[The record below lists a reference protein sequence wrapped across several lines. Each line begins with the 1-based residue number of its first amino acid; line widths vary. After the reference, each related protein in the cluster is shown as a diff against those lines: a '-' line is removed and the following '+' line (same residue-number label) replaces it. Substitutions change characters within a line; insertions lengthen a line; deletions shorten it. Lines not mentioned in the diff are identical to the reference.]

1 MSSGMN
7 LSANRN
13 KLADYFNQ
21 KGSIMQK
28 TVKHSLF
35 LVPGIVLL
43 GAVLRIPITT
53 IPPVLDS
60 IAKGLHVPVSSLG
73 ILTTLPLLAFALFSP
88 IAPIVARKLGNEG
101 AFAAVLALMVVGS
114 IIRII
119 STPMMFLGTLL
130 VGIGMAFMNV
140 LLPTLISANF
150 PTKVGLYT
158 SVYVFTMGLTTAS
171 ASALAVPIVKASSW
185 QTLIIILTVAVVIA
199 LLVWLPNLKY
209 NHRADKTTTAAAPK
223 VPSAWKNKTA
233 WLMLVFAGIQSA
245 VFYTSIAWFPTIAIS
260 AGVSGSLA
268 GLLAGINSLVTLPV
282 SFLVPNFVT
291 RWNKRGRQA
300 FVVVAALFAAASYGM
315 LFITTA
321 SFGFWLV
328 LNIING
334 LATGSLFP
342 YLMASLSNKTKN
354 PFETSELSGMVN
366 SGGYLIAAIGPALF
380 GAAFSAFHSWNPQI
394 IVMLIA
400 IVIMAITGMM
410 VERKEK
416 IFD

>member
-1 MSSGMN
+1 
-7 LSANRN
+7 
-13 KLADYFNQ
+13 
-21 KGSIMQK
+21 MQK

-35 LVPGIVLL
+35 LIPGIVLL

-73 ILTTLPLLAFALFSP
+73 ILTTLPLLAFAIFSP
-88 IAPIVARKLGNEG
+88 VAPWVARKLGNEG
-101 AFAAVLALMVVGS
+101 AFAAVLVLMIVGS

-130 VGIGMAFMNV
+130 VGIGIAFMNV

-158 SVYVFTMGLTTAS
+158 SVYVFTMGLTTAG
-171 ASALAVPIVKASSW
+171 ASALAVPIVKATSW
-185 QTLIIILTVAVVIA
+185 QTLIIILTIAVVIA
-199 LLVWLPNLKY
+199 LIVWLPNLKY
-209 NHRADKTTTAAAPK
+209 NQRATRNSASKAPK

-245 VFYTSIAWFPTIAIS
+245 IFYTSIAWLPTIAT
-260 AGVSGSLA
+260 GFGLSGSMA
-268 GLLAGINSLVTLPV
+268 GLLAGINALVTLPV

-291 RWNKRGRQA
+291 GWNKKNRQI
-300 FVVVAALFAAASYGM
+300 FLIVASAFAAISYIMIFFGN
-315 LFITTA
+315 A

-328 LNIING
+328 LNILNG

-354 PFETSELSGMVN
+354 PYETSELSGMVN

-380 GAAFSAFHSWNPQI
+380 GTAYSAFHSCHRI
-394 IVMLIA
+394 H
-400 IVIMAITGMM
+400 
-410 VERKEK
+410 KSSSS
-416 IFD
+416 